1 MRERDVFTAALQITD
16 LAERSAYLDQACAG
30 DAALRHR
37 VELLLET
44 HGNAGDFLERTPAA
58 PVGAGSPD
66 SDVTLGLDGV
76 RGPAAELRT
85 DGERYALADEIARGG
100 MGAVLRAVDRDIRR
114 EVAMK
119 YLLDQADPPRLRSS
133 RRRRSPANSSTPTS
147 SPSTS
152 WASPSAA
159 LLRHEAGQRP
169 QPGRTP
175 RRAAPRARARRIPG
189 SPCCSIFV
197 IVSTGGLRPR
207 RGVIHRDLKPA
218 NVMVGAFGEVQVM
231 DWGLAKV
238 LHAAGGGGRPGRRTG
253 GGSAD
258 RETSR
263 GGASGLTQAGR
274 SWARRPTLRRSR
286 PADAPTPWTAQRR
299 LVPGGHPLRDPHLAA
314 ARGHR
319 GRHRRRPAA
328 GRGRGGRVSRAA
340 RPRAGPRRPDPPG
353 AVGGG
358 QEGAGEESEGPLR
371 QREALRRDVER
382 FQQGRS
388 VSAKHDSAREMLWK
402 FVRRNR
408 GVSIATA
415 AAAVLL
421 TTVLAW
427 SSWVNYQ
434 ARKSEEAAHADYRRE
449 QEQKEERTRKAVPA
463 LVKAAR
469 LAVLNREFGEA
480 RESLRVALDY
490 DPSHPKA
497 RSSAPRCTP
506 RKGSL
511 PRPARPGRLPGAA
524 AGGRRRRRLR
534 DLCGGPRPADVA
546 SLLALAEVLEAQR
559 VAPLADLLLTAYG
572 SSAREVRMKQLAVY
586 RKRIDDAWPE
596 KKLGDSLNLTETGGF
611 SIGLDSCGVSN
622 LQPFKGIPLTHLSFT
637 ACPVEDLRPLKGMPL
652 VVLGLYACGG
662 VRDLTPLQGMKLTDL
677 DLHLVQAT
685 DLTPLKGMPL
695 KKLNLWMAAAVDLK
709 PLQDLPLTFLRIRE
723 TGVRDLAPLH
733 GMPLNYLDAAH
744 APVTDIAP

>member
-1 MRERDVFTAALQITD
+1 M
-16 LAERSAYLDQACAG
+16 
-30 DAALRHR
+30 
-37 VELLLET
+37 
-44 HGNAGDFLERTPAA
+44 
-58 PVGAGSPD
+58 
-66 SDVTLGLDGV
+66 
-76 RGPAAELRT
+76 
-85 DGERYALADEIARGG
+85 
-100 MGAVLRAVDRDIRR
+100 
-114 EVAMK
+114 
-119 YLLDQADPPRLRSS
+119 
-133 RRRRSPANSSTPTS
+133 
-147 SPSTS
+147 
-152 WASPSAA
+152 
-159 LLRHEAGQRP
+159 
-169 QPGRTP
+169 
-175 RRAAPRARARRIPG
+175 
-189 SPCCSIFV
+189 
-197 IVSTGGLRPR
+197 
-207 RGVIHRDLKPA
+207 
-218 NVMVGAFGEVQVM
+218 
-231 DWGLAKV
+231 
-238 LHAAGGGGRPGRRTG
+238 
-253 GGSAD
+253 
-258 RETSR
+258 
-263 GGASGLTQAGR
+263 
-274 SWARRPTLRRSR
+274 
-286 PADAPTPWTAQRR
+286 
-299 LVPGGHPLRDPHLAA
+299 
-314 ARGHR
+314 
-319 GRHRRRPAA
+319 
-328 GRGRGGRVSRAA
+328 
-340 RPRAGPRRPDPPG
+340 
-353 AVGGG
+353 
-358 QEGAGEESEGPLR
+358 
-371 QREALRRDVER
+371 
-382 FQQGRS
+382 
-388 VSAKHDSAREMLWK
+388 
-402 FVRRNR
+402 
-408 GVSIATA
+408 
-415 AAAVLL
+415 

-490 DPSHPKA
+490 DPSHPEA
-497 RSSAPRCTP
+497 RLLRAQMHAAEREFAEACAD
-506 RKGSL
+506 L
-511 PRPARPGRLPGAA
+511 DVYLEQRPADAGA
-524 AGGRRRRRLR
+524 RRLR

-546 SLLALAEVLEAQR
+546 SLFALAEVLEAQR

-723 TGVRDLAPLH
+723 TGVRDLAPLR
-733 GMPLNYLDAAH
+733 GLPLNYLDAAH